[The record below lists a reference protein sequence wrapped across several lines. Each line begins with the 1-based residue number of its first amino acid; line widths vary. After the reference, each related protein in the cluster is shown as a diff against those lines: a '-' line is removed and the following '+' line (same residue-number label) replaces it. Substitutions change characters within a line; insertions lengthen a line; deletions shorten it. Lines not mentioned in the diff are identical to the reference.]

1 MRQIR
6 NISIV
11 INEVLNELDGLAY
24 GPSSVWLEKDRN
36 FFEERYSRIFSLF
49 PEIKKKEIGLEVGL
63 HHGIIAYLVKRIFQ
77 VNKLYA
83 LEHPAT
89 CKQFA
94 KTYLDKL
101 KKNKIILEPCDL
113 RVDRLPWP
121 DSFFDYVIFSEV
133 MEHLIPA
140 AIPSVIRQIN
150 GVLKKDKWLLVT
162 TPNIAALLKRI
173 NLLFGKNPNEFDLRF
188 HGETYGH
195 IREYTMQELTT
206 VLQQEGFKIAKKGYF
221 SIDSKRNIFTY
232 LEYIFAKVFPSFSTN
247 LWVLARKV

>member
-1 MRQIR
+1 MIQKI
-6 NISIV
+6 NINII
-11 INEVLNELDGLAY
+11 INEVLGELDRLVY
-24 GPSSVWLEKDRN
+24 GPSSVWSERDKD
-36 FFEERYSRIFSLF
+36 FFEERYSRILNLF
-49 PEIKKKEIGLEVGL
+49 PEIKKKEIGLEIGL
-63 HHGIIAYLVKRIFQ
+63 HHGIMAFLVKRVFQ

-89 CKQFA
+89 CEQFT
-94 KTYLDKL
+94 KKYHDKL
-101 KKNKIILEPCDL
+101 KKNKIILEPCNL
-113 RVDRLPWP
+113 HTDRLPWP
-121 DSFFDYVIFSEV
+121 DNFFDFVIFSEV

-150 GVLKKDKWLLVT
+150 GVLKKDKWLFVT

-195 IREYTMQELTT
+195 IREYTMQEIATI
-206 VLQQEGFKIAKKGYF
+206 LQQEGFKIAKKGYF

-232 LEYIFAKVFPSFSTN
+232 LEYIFGKVFPSFSTN